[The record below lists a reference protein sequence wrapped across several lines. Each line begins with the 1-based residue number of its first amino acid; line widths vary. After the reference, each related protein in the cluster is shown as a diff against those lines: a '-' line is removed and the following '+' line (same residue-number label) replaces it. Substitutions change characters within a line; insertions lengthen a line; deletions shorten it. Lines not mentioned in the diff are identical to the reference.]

1 MCKKIGVFIFM
12 CLLSLSA
19 CVHKPQYVAN
29 DSRLLD
35 MCEAFTLL
43 VYDAKNRANPHY
55 GPVRQQ
61 TFMRYTDTMAMGDA
75 LLDIIRETQYTMTGD
90 SANVIDLKVSDTVD
104 KMENALLNELAS
116 YSDVEYSGYLTALF
130 EKHKALYDF
139 LDKRH

>member
-1 MCKKIGVFIFM
+1 MRKKLEILAFI
-12 CLLSLSA
+12 CLLCLSA

-29 DSRLLD
+29 DARLLD

-43 VYDAKNRANPHY
+43 VYDAKNRATPHY

-90 SANVIDLKVSDTVD
+90 PTNVIDLKISDTVD
-104 KMENALLNELAS
+104 KMENALLNELKS
-116 YSDVEYSGYLTALF
+116 YSEVEYSEYLTALF
-130 EKHKALYDF
+130 EKHRALYDF